1 MKYLLLTILILLNF
15 SCQNPDGNKLD
26 SLVQSK
32 LNERKEKYFKEK
44 LDVCRR
50 NLMSISQSKVDSIL
64 KMESKNQNLTVFL
77 FPTILSDPSNL
88 KFHFLNLINRID
100 QKETLCCL
108 QANKLT
114 NGFKTIFPFSLG
126 QTYFYS

>member
-1 MKYLLLTILILLNF
+1 MKYLLFTILILLNF

-64 KMESKNQNLTVFL
+64 KMESKKSKFDSISVPYDTFRPIKPEIS
-77 FPTILSDPSNL
+77 FP
-88 KFHFLNLINRID
+88 KFNKPNRPKGD
-100 QKETLCCL
+100 TLL
-108 QANKLT
+108 
-114 NGFKTIFPFSLG
+114 PPG
-126 QTYFYS
+126 QQFN